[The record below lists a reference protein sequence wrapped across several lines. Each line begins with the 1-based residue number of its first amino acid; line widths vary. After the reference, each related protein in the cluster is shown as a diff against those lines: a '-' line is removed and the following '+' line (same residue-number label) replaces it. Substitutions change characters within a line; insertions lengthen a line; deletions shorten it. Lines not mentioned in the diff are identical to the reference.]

1 MWGFKSPLAH
11 RDDLGLCVRP
21 GRWAGSVRSD
31 LLLSKVGVS
40 QESRRRE
47 TLRFWHDEEM
57 PKQPLT
63 VELEEDVI
71 LAARAEATRKGQSEA
86 AVVEQ
91 ALREHL
97 SLRSSVT
104 DRVWARNQSDAL
116 TDDEAL
122 TLAYDE
128 LKAMRRERGDSGK
141 AAS

>member
-1 MWGFKSPLAH
+1 
-11 RDDLGLCVRP
+11 
-21 GRWAGSVRSD
+21 
-31 LLLSKVGVS
+31 
-40 QESRRRE
+40 
-47 TLRFWHDEEM
+47 M

-97 SLRSSVT
+97 SLGNSVT
-104 DRVWARNQSDAL
+104 DEVWARNRGAELSE
-116 TDDEAL
+116 DEAL

-128 LKAMRRERGDSGK
+128 LKAMRRERGDSNK

>member
-1 MWGFKSPLAH
+1 
-11 RDDLGLCVRP
+11 
-21 GRWAGSVRSD
+21 
-31 LLLSKVGVS
+31 
-40 QESRRRE
+40 
-47 TLRFWHDEEM
+47 M

-63 VELEEDVI
+63 VELEEEVI

-97 SLRSSVT
+97 SLGSSVT
-104 DRVWARNQSDAL
+104 NEVWDRNQSDSL
-116 TDDEAL
+116 SEGEAL

-128 LKAMRRERGDSGK
+128 LKAVRRERGDSGK